1 MQLAL
6 RRGYGYSF
14 DPFRG
19 MRGLGD
25 DTLDPSGFTDAP
37 TGIVTGSDPIATGDP
52 LLTDE
57 SGNNCLASMFVNGQ
71 CPQSADPSILFGM
84 GPTPNTTPG
93 PVLTPA
99 QLAQQQASA
108 SAWLLQ
114 NVPVTPSG
122 LTQAQQL
129 ATLGLTAAQIAS
141 GLTAGTVRTVP
152 TSSCASGY
160 QYSAGPCVPGSG
172 LLGTPLIAGVSN
184 TTLAIGA
191 VIFLAL
197 MMMGGKRR

>member
-6 RRGYGYSF
+6 RRNYGF
-14 DPFRG
+14 A
-19 MRGLGD
+19 GLGD

-37 TGIVTGSDPIATGDP
+37 VGTIVSSDPIPTDP

-57 SGNNCLASMFVNGQ
+57 SGTNCLASMFVNGQ
-71 CPQSADPSILFGM
+71 CPGSSDPSLLFGM

-93 PVLTPA
+93 AVLTPA
-99 QLAQQQASA
+99 QLAQQQAQA
-108 SAWLLQ
+108 QAWLLQ
-114 NVPVTPSG
+114 NVPTAPSG
-122 LTQAQQL
+122 VSQAQQL
-129 ATLGLTAAQIAS
+129 ATLGLTAAQIAT

-152 TSSCASGY
+152 TSSCSSGY

-172 LLGTPLIAGVSN
+172 LFGAPLIAGVSN

-191 VIFLAL
+191 VLFVAL
-197 MMMGGKRR
+197 MMMGGGGGRRR